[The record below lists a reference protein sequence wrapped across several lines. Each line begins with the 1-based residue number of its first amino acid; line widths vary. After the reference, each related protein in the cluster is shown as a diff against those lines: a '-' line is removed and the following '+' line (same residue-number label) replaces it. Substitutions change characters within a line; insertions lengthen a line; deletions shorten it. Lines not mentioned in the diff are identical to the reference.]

1 MSQKN
6 PKSRIF
12 VDAIEI
18 GLRIK
23 KFRVKAGFTQEQ
35 LAELINLSP
44 QQIQKYESG
53 GSRLNTDKLQELSI
67 ILNVSIFDFFE
78 GLGDYPFVLSAKE
91 KRLINTFRMISDDKI
106 RDGYLLVLESTV
118 EKSRL

>member
-1 MSQKN
+1 MNSKN
-6 PKSRIF
+6 PKSKIF
-12 VDAIEI
+12 VNAVEI
-18 GLRIK
+18 GQRIK
-23 KFRVKAGFTQEQ
+23 SFRVKAGLTQEQ

-53 GSRLNTDKLQELSI
+53 GSRLNTDKLQELGV

-78 GLGDYPFVLSAKE
+78 GLGDYPYDLSFVE
-91 KRLINTFRMISDDKI
+91 KRLVNAFRKVSEDKV